1 MLEKKEIMTQEEV
14 NKRLEEISIEL
25 GKIINIGLNY
35 MEYLAAL
42 IYTMYEN
49 CEQLQHILPHILES
63 NMLLV
68 KELDRQLE
76 KIRDKEKEQ
85 RLFRNI
91 KFSEVIRIQDFEIF
105 KVIITE
111 LNDLIVKIEK
121 KDKSKIA
128 EAFEY
133 CIMKAAS
140 RNERIS
146 KNGEYYTP
154 KGLVKLMV
162 EIADIKDNMAIYN
175 PASGTGEFIVES
187 AKYGEIYA
195 FGEENDNSN
204 YNICQ
209 TNLWLHEIKNK
220 RIVEEQE
227 IKVPKV
233 DLAIANPPFVDYA
246 RPNIRNHR
254 LMQEKNYPYDMA
266 GFTKNNYIRF
276 LVHMLESIHEH
287 GKIEII
293 VPLGFLFKKERL
305 DYKVRRD
312 LVEKNYLDA
321 IIGLPEK
328 LFFNTKTSVVVLVI
342 DKAKQKKDILFID
355 ASKDY
360 KSKRKTNILTIEN
373 QEKIVNTYRKSGTIE
388 NYSYV
393 ASLEE
398 IEKNDYDLSINKYV
412 RFHNKIEKIDE
423 EGLKEKVGQLEKERY
438 RIDYEIREL
447 IESINKKR
455 KF

>member
-1 MLEKKEIMTQEEV
+1 MRVSEETIKQDEV
-14 NKRLEEISIEL
+14 NKKLEEISIEL
-25 GKIINIGLNY
+25 GKIVNIGMNY
-35 MEYLAAL
+35 MEYMAAL
-42 IYTMYEN
+42 IYAMYEN
-49 CEQLQHILPHILES
+49 HEQLQRILKYNE
-63 NMLLV
+63 LLIE
-68 KELDRQLE
+68 ELDRQVQEIGEKNSKE
-76 KIRDKEKEQ
+76 KIFKKLEFRDVINEQ
-85 RLFRNI
+85 NF
-91 KFSEVIRIQDFEIF
+91 DIF
-105 KVIITE
+105 KIIVTE
-111 LNDLIVKIEK
+111 LDDLIIKVGEEGKA
-121 KDKSKIA
+121 KIA

-140 RNERIS
+140 RNERTS
-146 KNGEYYTP
+146 RNGEHYTP

-162 EIADIKDNMAIYN
+162 EIADVKENMAIYN

-209 TNLWLHEIKNK
+209 TNLWLHEVKNK
-220 RIVEEQE
+220 RIAEEQE
-227 IKVPKV
+227 VKVPKV

-254 LMQEKNYPYDMA
+254 VMQEKNYPYDIP

-276 LVHMLESIHEH
+276 LLKMLESIHEQ

-305 DYKVRRD
+305 DYTVRRD
-312 LVEKNYLDA
+312 LIEKKYIDA

-360 KSKRKTNILTIEN
+360 KSKRKTNILTVEN
-373 QEKIVNTYRKSGTIE
+373 QKKIVKAYRAREAIE

-398 IEKNDYDLSINKYV
+398 IAKNDYDLTIKKYV
-412 RFHNKIEKIDE
+412 RFQSKIEKVNE
-423 EGLKEKVGQLEKERY
+423 EELKEKVSQLEKERY
-438 RIDYEIREL
+438 RIDCEIRKL
-447 IESINKKR
+447 IEENKVY
-455 KF
+455 